1 MPIEAIKPHQSAG
14 RIGLGM
20 SRAEVCALFDQP
32 PHSYL
37 KTPESKSQTFAFG
50 DGAISVYFSADDDTV
65 EFIEL
70 ASSGHGSFSIDGMD
84 VFVNSANDLI
94 KELGKMYDLRVEE
107 GGCSVILDGQD
118 VSLWRSDAESPYFDA
133 IGIGVPN
140 YFATP

>member
-1 MPIEAIKPHQSAG
+1 MSIAAIKPHESAG

-20 SRAEVCALFDQP
+20 TRSEVCALFDQP
-32 PHSYL
+32 PSSYL
-37 KTPESKSQTFAFG
+37 KTPESKSKTFAFG

-70 ASSGHGSFSIDGMD
+70 ASSGHGGFSIDGMD
-84 VFVNSANDLI
+84 VFVTSADVLI
-94 KELGKMYDLRVEE
+94 EKLGETYDLRVEE
-107 GGCSVILDGQD
+107 GGCSVILAGQD
-118 VSLWRSDAESPYFDA
+118 VSFWRSDAESPYFDA

>member
-1 MPIEAIKPHQSAG
+1 MSIEVIKPHESAG
-14 RIGLGM
+14 LIGLGM
-20 SRAEVCALFDQP
+20 SRSEVCALFDQP

-84 VFVNSANDLI
+84 VFVTSADDLVQ
-94 KELGKMYDLRVEE
+94 KLGKIYDLRVEE

-118 VSLWRSDAESPYFDA
+118 VSFWRSDAESLHFDA
-133 IGIGVPN
+133 VGIGVPN